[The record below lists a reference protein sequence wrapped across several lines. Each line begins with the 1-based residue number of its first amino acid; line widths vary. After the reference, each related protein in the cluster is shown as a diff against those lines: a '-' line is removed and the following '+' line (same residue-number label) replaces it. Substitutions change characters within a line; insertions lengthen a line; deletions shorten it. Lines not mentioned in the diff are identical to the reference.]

1 MSLDLDLYHEA
12 SGFSAEFNITHN
24 LTDMAAA
31 AGLTDMADAAG
42 LYQPLWR
49 GLIVEGDTTRQ
60 VTCARDLIGP
70 ILDGL
75 RAMFADPDRF
85 RKLNPPNGWGSY
97 DGFVTW
103 LAKVLAACCE
113 CPQASV
119 SICR

>member
-1 MSLDLDLYHEA
+1 MSLDLDLYHEP
-12 SGFSAEFNITHN
+12 SGFNAEYNITHN
-24 LTDMAAA
+24 LTDMA
-31 AGLTDMADAAG
+31 DAAG
-42 LYQPLWR
+42 IYQPLWR
-49 GLIVEGDTTRQ
+49 GLIVEGDTTRP

-75 RAMFADPDRF
+75 RVMTADPDRF
-85 RKLNPPNGWGSY
+85 KALNPPNGWGTY
-97 DGFVTW
+97 DGFVAW